1 MALASFVP
9 LVSITRIPAVPAHL
23 HVLHVQPGHA
33 VLPLALARVRLAPR
47 DTTAPPLA
55 RLHVRSVLLE
65 HTILILVV
73 PAHLHVLH
81 VQSGL
86 TVLPLA
92 LPCVRLAPR
101 GTTAHPVA
109 RLHVRPVLLGHITR
123 TRVLRVYYTVA
134 HVQQVLIVNR
144 DQIAFSLAHHALLG
158 VTLQVILVFNAKQA
172 RIVRMLDQMLVSYAL
187 QGTILHTMEVQNVQA
202 VVIHLLP

>member
-1 MALASFVP
+1 
-9 LVSITRIPAVPAHL
+9 
-23 HVLHVQPGHA
+23 
-33 VLPLALARVRLAPR
+33 
-47 DTTAPPLA
+47 
-55 RLHVRSVLLE
+55 
-65 HTILILVV
+65 
-73 PAHLHVLH
+73 
-81 VQSGL
+81 
-86 TVLPLA
+86 
-92 LPCVRLAPR
+92 
-101 GTTAHPVA
+101 
-109 RLHVRPVLLGHITR
+109 
-123 TRVLRVYYTVA
+123 VYYTVA